1 MTPDPAASVSP
12 APAAPLFRETAEEA
26 RVLFDCLRA
35 LAGDA
40 LAAAERGDEATLLR
54 ALGERDGVAEWLG
67 PLVRE
72 LGRVR
77 SEAGGSREVETEAAE
92 VVSAALAVQEE
103 EALLS
108 ARLEEIRAAVAVEL
122 ARLGLVGGAAAR
134 AREALRA

>member
-1 MTPDPAASVSP
+1 MSTNTTPAARP
-12 APAAPLFRETAEEA
+12 APAAPLFREAAEEA

-40 LAAAERGDEATLLR
+40 LAAAERGDEDTLLR
-54 ALGERDGVAEWLG
+54 ALGERDGVSEWLA

-77 SEAGGSREVETEAAE
+77 SEAGGSGQVESEAAE
-92 VVSAALAVQEE
+92 VVCAALAVQED
-103 EALLS
+103 EALLA

-122 ARLGLVGGAAAR
+122 ARRGLAGGAAAR
-134 AREALRA
+134 A